1 MILDKDAA
9 VGTFAELWTPALL
22 KIKQEKF
29 PADAALFSGLVGF
42 AGIQMQLWPLWLQA
56 CAAAGCP
63 IPEKLQATDLKDAS
77 SHPVPWL
84 CLGLPY
90 GSKVALIHIQAPG
103 LVQNQKLLGELRQP
117 AFMQM
122 MRTMDEAGKLV
133 VYSKGND
140 ILYHFGYTAS
150 NDVAV
155 AIPRISTGQL
165 AAQWVA
171 WSFAAEL
178 LREKVSLTVRQAA
191 EQSFTAQ
198 QLVSLFQEIAAAL
211 WQKLQEN
218 HLLELEQQQ
227 TSFLGRFGFGK
238 KSVQFKGSLVLYGD
252 HEAFWEKYQYSEQQ
266 NAKGV
271 AVACPS
277 MKP

>member
-1 MILDKDAA
+1 MVLDKESPAA
-9 VGTFAELWTPALL
+9 VLAELWTPALL

-29 PADAALFSGLVGF
+29 PNDAALFSGLVGF

-63 IPEKLQATDLKDAS
+63 IPEALQTTDLKDAAN
-77 SHPVPWL
+77 HKAPWL
-84 CLGLPY
+84 CLSLPY
-90 GSKVALIHIQAPG
+90 GGKVTLIHIQAPG
-103 LVQNQKLLGELRQP
+103 LVQNQKLLAELRQP

-122 MRTMDEAGKLV
+122 LRTMDEAGKLL

-155 AIPRISTGQL
+155 AIPRISTEQL
-165 AAQWVA
+165 AAQWFA
-171 WSFAAEL
+171 WAAAAEL
-178 LREKVSLTVRQAA
+178 LREKISQTVRQAA

-198 QLVSLFQEIAAAL
+198 QLVFLFQEIAAAL

-218 HLLELEQQQ
+218 QLLVLEQQQ
-227 TSFLGRFGFGK
+227 SSFFGRFGFAK
-238 KSVQFKGSLVLYGD
+238 KSSRFKGSLVLYGD
-252 HEAFWEKYQYSEQQ
+252 HEAFWEQHQYSDRQS
-266 NAKGV
+266 AKGV
-271 AVACPS
+271 TVACPG